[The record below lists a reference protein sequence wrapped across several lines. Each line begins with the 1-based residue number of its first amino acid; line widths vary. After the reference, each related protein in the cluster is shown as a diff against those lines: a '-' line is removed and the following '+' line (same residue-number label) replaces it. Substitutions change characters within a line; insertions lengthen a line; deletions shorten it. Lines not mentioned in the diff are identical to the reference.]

1 MSKELNLRYL
11 SNTDKMMVECGFITY
26 TLTSVLMDAT
36 VGNRLKLSKDQL
48 QLLASDISMAKSL
61 GLWEAQTE
69 EQTINSCYKRYE
81 RIADL
86 KNLSP
91 SDREIYCQR
100 VSENLFTL

>member
-1 MSKELNLRYL
+1 MSKKLNLSYI
-11 SNTDKMMVECGFITY
+11 SDTDRIMAECGFITY
-26 TLTSVLMDAT
+26 ILTTTLMDAT
-36 VGNRLKLSKDQL
+36 VGNRLKLTKDQL

-91 SDREIYCQR
+91 SDREIYFQR